1 LIEHPRLAVGLLVML
16 RRLPGRR
23 LRAAAGRNVSRP
35 LLTRMATELDLPVA
49 DGFRMRVDTSE
60 AIGRVLAV
68 TGSWEPHVTTA
79 FRKLLSPGDVVI
91 DVGANI
97 GYHTLLAAKLV
108 GPGGHVYAFEPAAGT
123 FTALTAN
130 IALNHASN
138 VTALCIAAGAASGEA
153 TLDNRSWGGPLHS
166 FIRRESESSE
176 PSSNATSVQVEP
188 VATFVQPEHLS
199 RLRLVKID
207 VEGYEHEVLQGL
219 QPLFDD
225 GARPAL
231 ILEVHPDA
239 TGAVPLLREL
249 AERFALQGYR
259 LYDERTVDHVAPWL
273 DKPIELVTPLELGRE
288 PHVLLLPAAR
298 R

>member
-1 LIEHPRLAVGLLVML
+1 M
-16 RRLPGRR
+16 
-23 LRAAAGRNVSRP
+23 SRP
-35 LLTRMATELDLPVA
+35 LLTRMVTELDLPVA
-49 DGFRMRVDTSE
+49 GGFRMRVDTSE

-79 FRKLLSPGDVVI
+79 FRRLLSPGDVAI

-130 IALNHASN
+130 ISLNHASN

-153 TLDNRSWGGPLHS
+153 TLENRSWGGPLHS
-166 FIRRESESSE
+166 FIRRESESESSE
-176 PSSNATSVQVEP
+176 PSSGGTSVQVEP
-188 VATFVQPEHLS
+188 VASFVQPEQLS

-219 QPLFDD
+219 QQLFDD

-231 ILEVHPDA
+231 IVEVHPDA
-239 TGAVPLLREL
+239 TGTVPLLREL
-249 AERFALQGYR
+249 AERFALQGFR

-273 DKPIELVTPLELGRE
+273 HKPIELVAPLELGRE
-288 PHVLLLPAAR
+288 PHVLLVPAAR